1 MTTAIIKV
9 CIPCAMKQYQQQGQS
24 KTCIKSF
31 LCILTSRTKEHWNME
46 KCLLAWIKSRS
57 KFTFDRL
64 SNFFHLNNPTV
75 TVVLLLSSIFS
86 QVSGV
91 DWVECRWGEELCIRS
106 CNMGITK
113 ANTRCKKIYV
123 LLQQSVVFVWK
134 KFLQCFQQWI
144 VNTELPTRW
153 YFTFSTHRKLLFSVH
168 LMCLLEK
175 TWSEKRESLFFCL
188 NESEEKIYIHIVV
201 LWCMKIRGNYLT
213 FDVLATFSM
222 WKRSILTSAL
232 APIYHAL

>member
-1 MTTAIIKV
+1 M
-9 CIPCAMKQYQQQGQS
+9 YEEFS
-24 KTCIKSF
+24 
-31 LCILTSRTKEHWNME
+31 ILTSRTKEHWNME

-106 CNMGITK
+106 CNMCIMK

-123 LLQQSVVFVWK
+123 LLQQSVVFVFK
-134 KFLQCFQQWI
+134 K
-144 VNTELPTRW
+144 
-153 YFTFSTHRKLLFSVH
+153 
-168 LMCLLEK
+168 
-175 TWSEKRESLFFCL
+175 
-188 NESEEKIYIHIVV
+188 
-201 LWCMKIRGNYLT
+201 
-213 FDVLATFSM
+213 
-222 WKRSILTSAL
+222 ILTMLSTVNSEYWTTNKMVFHFL
-232 APIYHAL
+232 HSS